1 MHKHRNKKRRVHGD
15 FGTAVLER
23 DAQIELAARPSGSLA
38 VAFLGASGTVTGSR
52 YLLDDGETRILI
64 DSGLFQGP
72 KDLRRLNW
80 APLPPEVA
88 QVRQVLLTHAHLDH
102 SGALPRMA
110 RLGWEGSVLSTRATA
125 ALCELLLPDSGHLQ
139 EKDAEFADRHGFS
152 RHQPALPLYTETD
165 ARLALRLFETIEFG
179 EWRVLAEGIRARYH
193 RAGHILGAAS
203 IEMDWKGSSV
213 LFSGDI
219 GRYDDAVMKDPAPPP
234 RADYVIVESTYG
246 DRRHEQV
253 DPTRTLGNHIERCI
267 KRGGTVVIPAF
278 AVGRVQSLLYH
289 LSRLRADGRLR
300 DVPIYLDSPMAINAS
315 GLMCGFIG
323 EHRLSREA
331 CEAACGVAHYVREVE
346 ESKALTA
353 DTAPKVIISA
363 SGMAT
368 GGRVVHH
375 LKRFAPDSRN
385 LILFSGFQAAG
396 TRGAALVSGA
406 RKIKIHGDYIAVEA
420 EVANLTMLSAHA
432 DSDELMRW
440 LGSLQAAPRH
450 VYVTHGEPTGAQVL
464 AKRISDELSWACTV
478 PTLGSWGR
486 LA

>member
-1 MHKHRNKKRRVHGD
+1 MHRNRKKQRLHGN
-15 FGTAVLER
+15 FGTAALER
-23 DAQIELAARPSGSLA
+23 EARIDLAERPAGGLA

-52 YLLDDGETRILI
+52 YLLDDGQTRIVV
-64 DSGLFQGP
+64 DSGLFQGA

-80 APLPPEVA
+80 APLAPEVA
-88 QVRQVLLTHAHLDH
+88 DVEQVLLTHAHLDH

-110 RLGWEGSVLSTRATA
+110 RLGWDGTVLSTPATA
-125 ALCELLLPDSGHLQ
+125 ALCQLLLADSGRIQ
-139 EKDAEFADRHGFS
+139 EKDAEFANRHGFS
-152 RHQPALPLYTETD
+152 RHDPALPLYTEAD
-165 ARLALRLFETIEFG
+165 ARLALRLFETIGFG
-179 EWRVLAEGIRARYH
+179 EWRSLADGIRTRYH

-203 IEMDWKGSSV
+203 IEIDWKGRSV

-219 GRYDDAVMKDPAPPP
+219 GRYDDAVIKDPEPPA

-246 DRRHEQV
+246 DRRHDRV
-253 DPTRTLGNHIERCI
+253 DPSRALGDHIERCI
-267 KRGGTVVIPAF
+267 RRGGTVVIPAF

-300 DVPIYLDSPMAINAS
+300 DAPIYLDSPMAIDAS
-315 GLMCGFIG
+315 GLMCDFMD
-323 EHRLSREA
+323 EHRLSRAA

-353 DTAPKVIISA
+353 DATPKVIISA

-375 LKRFAPDSRN
+375 LKRFAPDERN

-406 RKIKIHGDYIAVEA
+406 RTIKIHGEHVPVHA

-440 LGSLQAAPRH
+440 LGAMQAAPRH
-450 VYVTHGEPTGAQVL
+450 VYVTHGEPAGAQVL
-464 AKRISDELSWACTV
+464 AKRIGEEHGWPCTV
-478 PTLGSWGR
+478 PIRGSWGR